1 MLKHYTQPCVI
12 DESKCL
18 PFTRWW
24 SLPSS
29 LLRLQFSF
37 GWLLLAIL
45 PQQPLSEN
53 NHLRCVCQLFEKLT
67 TISDCVYYSHPGLL
81 GQLCLRSKRDCDIL
95 SLPVEMVLQSTELSG
110 RLHTPGAD
118 LRLYLAALCYTVVT
132 TSRLRLCFD
141 RVKKSSCH
149 SEIKLQD

>member
-12 DESKCL
+12 DESECL

-37 GWLLLAIL
+37 SWLLLAIL

-53 NHLRCVCQLFEKLT
+53 NHPRCVCQLFEKLT
-67 TISDCVYYSHPGLL
+67 TISDCTYYSHPGLL

-95 SLPVEMVLQSTELSG
+95 SLPVEMVLQHRALWSASHSG
-110 RLHTPGAD
+110 GRSALVLGCSLVHGGNYLQTAPVFWQSEKNQAAT
-118 LRLYLAALCYTVVT
+118 LR
-132 TSRLRLCFD
+132 
-141 RVKKSSCH
+141 
-149 SEIKLQD
+149 